1 SRRRPASPSRGKR
14 VTDAALPAGS
24 MPLGSSR
31 LALAR
36 LIALLLPLGL
46 LGGALGSQ
54 YLGGLHPCEMCYWQR
69 WPHGAAILL
78 AALAFT
84 GPAESSRSRV
94 LTLGAALAIAVSGA
108 IGVYHAGVE
117 LGIFEGLTA
126 CTATGAI
133 TLDDILSTPLVR
145 CDQVQWSFLGIS
157 MAGWN
162 ALLSLGGAA
171 LIAVLALRAATR

>member
-1 SRRRPASPSRGKR
+1 MGE
-14 VTDAALPAGS
+14 AALPQGRG
-24 MPLGSSR
+24 MLGNRDAS
-31 LALAR
+31 AAR

-69 WPHGAAILL
+69 WPHGAAILF

-84 GPAESSRSRV
+84 NPAASSRSRTF
-94 LTLGAALAIAVSGA
+94 TLLAAAAIAVSGA

-117 LGIFEGLTA
+117 ARVFEGFTT
-126 CTATGAI
+126 CTATGG
-133 TLDDILSTPLVR
+133 LSLEDIMKVPLVR
-145 CDQVQWSFLGIS
+145 CDQVQWSLFGIS

-162 ALLSLGGAA
+162 AIFSLSGAA
-171 LIAVLALRAATR
+171 VIAWLTLTARRAR